1 MATGNSGS
9 FTLTGSQNFAVIIY
23 WSETYNESANT
34 HVVSIT
40 AAQLVSYNWYGF
52 TYYPNGTLSINGSTV
67 VTFNSQI
74 GTHNCT
80 IGSQGTGYNIIP
92 ASGSSYPAAPWSSGT
107 ISGNA
112 DGTKSVSIAANFQCF
127 TYDGKG
133 GSGWSVSGSQNVTL
147 HTIPRTSSIS
157 MPATT
162 MGSAGTISITR
173 ASSSFTHTLTYA
185 FGNASGTIATKTT
198 STSVSWTPSTSLASQ
213 IPNSTS
219 GTCTLTCYT
228 YNGNTLVGTS
238 TTTVTLTVPASIKP
252 TITGI
257 TATRVDGTVPSSWG
271 IYVQTKSKVTLAI
284 TGAAGAGG
292 STISSYSP
300 TASPAAGFPIHS
312 PP

>member
-1 MATGNSGS
+1 MAQGNSGS

-52 TYYPNGTLSINGSTV
+52 TYYPSGTLSINGTTV
-67 VTFNSQI
+67 VTFNSAI

-112 DGTKSVSIAANFQCF
+112 DGTKSVSIAANFSCY
-127 TYDGKG
+127 TADGRG
-133 GSGWSVSGSQNVTL
+133 GSGWSVSGSQTVTL
-147 HTIPRTSSIS
+147 RTIPRTSSIS

-185 FGNASGTIATKTT
+185 FGNATGTIATKTT
-198 STSVSWTPSTSLASQ
+198 STSVSWTPPTSLASQ

-238 TTTVTLTVPASIKP
+238 TTTVTLSVPASIKP

-257 TATRVDGTVPSSWG
+257 TATEALSSPS
-271 IYVQTKSKVTLAI
+271 A
-284 TGAAGAGG
+284 
-292 STISSYSP
+292 
-300 TASPAAGFPIHS
+300 
-312 PP
+312 